1 MRLAVLL
8 KDKCQSKK
16 CSTECIKYCP
26 VNRTGAECIVMG
38 EKVKPLISEKLCVGC
53 GICIHKCPFDAIRI
67 IGLADELESEL
78 VHQFDVNGFRLFR
91 LPTPTKG
98 KVLGLLGPNGIGKT
112 TAISIL
118 SGQTIPNLG
127 DLEGE
132 PAWEKVIDYFAGKEL
147 QLYFE
152 RLAKGE
158 FVSSMKP
165 QYVDLIPKQFG
176 GKVFELLAKLPLSEK
191 MEDVTKSLELLN
203 VLESNLN
210 ELSGGELQ
218 RLAIAATMLRETDI
232 YFFDEPSSY
241 LDIYQRLNIAKVLH
255 KLALEKQVVIIEH
268 DLAILDFL
276 ADNVHILYGT
286 EGAYGVVSQ
295 PRPVRTAINTYLSG
309 FLREENIRFRDKPIT
324 FDVRPPKQEWSGEIL
339 LNYPPLEKNFDGGF
353 KMETGGGKVH
363 EGEVVGVVGPNAT
376 GKSTFVKMLVGE
388 VEPTSGKMATKMR
401 LSYKPQYI
409 DVDFEGTVQEL
420 FWSELGEA
428 FESSFF
434 KAEIERPLEVLPLY
448 NKTVGN
454 LSGGEHQRIA
464 IAVALTREADIYL
477 LDEPSAY
484 LDSNQRMNVAKTLR
498 RVMEKGGTSAMIVDH
513 DIYFL
518 DLISDS
524 ILVFEGEG
532 GRLGS
537 SSGPYD
543 LRTGMNTFLKNVD
556 ITFRRDTDSHRPR
569 INKSNSRL
577 DREQKSSG
585 EYYYG

>member
-16 CSTECIKYCP
+16 CSSECMKYCP
-26 VNRTGAECIVMG
+26 VNRTGAECVEMG
-38 EKVKPLISEKLCVGC
+38 KKGKPIISEKLCVGC

-67 IGLADELESEL
+67 IGLADELESDL
-78 VHQFDVNGFRLFR
+78 VHQFGVNGFRLFR

-112 TAISIL
+112 TAINIL
-118 SGQTIPNLG
+118 AGQLIPNLG
-127 DLEGE
+127 DLESE

-152 RLAKGE
+152 KLSKLQI
-158 FVSSMKP
+158 VSSMKP
-165 QYVDLIPKQFG
+165 QYVDMIPKHHK
-176 GKVFELLAKLPLSEK
+176 GKVYELLAKLPKSEIL
-191 MEDVTKSLELLN
+191 EEVTKELELTHVLN
-203 VLESNLN
+203 SKLK

-218 RLAIAATMLRETDI
+218 RLAIGAAMLKEADI

-276 ADNVHILYGT
+276 ADNVHIMYGT
-286 EGAYGVVSQ
+286 EAAYGVIAY
-295 PRPVRTAINTYLSG
+295 PRAVRTAINTYLSG
-309 FLREENIRFRDKPIT
+309 FLKEENIRFRDKPVV
-324 FDVRPPKQEWSGEIL
+324 FEARPPKEQWSGGIL
-339 LNYPPLEKNFDGGF
+339 LNYPPLEKRFDGGF
-353 KMETGGGKVH
+353 SLETRGGKLH
-363 EGEVVGVVGPNAT
+363 EGEVVGVVGPNGC

-388 VEPTSGKMATKMR
+388 VKPTEGNISTNLR

-409 DVDFEGTVQEL
+409 DVDFDGTVQEM
-420 FWSELGEA
+420 FWSDVGEA
-428 FESSFF
+428 FESQFF
-434 KAEIERPLEVLPLY
+434 LSEIERPLEVQPLY
-448 NKTVGN
+448 NKNVQN
-454 LSGGEHQRIA
+454 LSGGEHQRVSIA
-464 IAVALTREADIYL
+464 IALSREADIYL

-498 RVMEKGGTSAMIVDH
+498 RVMEKGETSALVVDH

-532 GRLGS
+532 ARYGS

-543 LRTGMNTFLKNVD
+543 LRTGMNKFLKNVD
-556 ITFRRDTDSHRPR
+556 ITFRRDTDSMRPR
-569 INKSNSRL
+569 INKSDSRL
-577 DREQKSSG
+577 DREQKASG

>member
-1 MRLAVLL
+1 M

-26 VNRTGAECIVMG
+26 VNRTGAECVVMG
-38 EKVKPLISEKLCVGC
+38 EKNKPVISEKLCVGS
-53 GICIHKCPFDAIRI
+53 GICINKCPFDAIRI
-67 IGLADELESEL
+67 IGLADELDRDL
-78 VHQFDVNGFRLFR
+78 VHQFGVNGFRLFR

-112 TAISIL
+112 TAIQIL
-118 SGQTIPNLG
+118 SGQLIPNLG
-127 DLEGE
+127 DMESE
-132 PAWEKVIDYFAGKEL
+132 PGWDNVIEYFAGKEL
-147 QLYFE
+147 QGYFE
-152 RLAKGE
+152 QLAAGK

-165 QYVDLIPKQFG
+165 QYVDMLPKHHG
-176 GKVFELLAKLPLSEK
+176 GKVYELLAKLPMADKVEEL
-191 MEDVTKSLELLN
+191 TKELELTH
-203 VLESNLN
+203 VLDSKLS

-218 RLAIAATMLRETDI
+218 RLAIAATMLKEADI

-241 LDIYQRLNIAKVLH
+241 LDIYQRLKIAKVLH

-276 ADNVHILYGT
+276 ADNVHIIYGT
-286 EGAYGVVSQ
+286 EGAYGVLAQ
-295 PRPVRTAINTYLSG
+295 PRAVRTAINTYLSG
-309 FLREENIRFRDKPIT
+309 FLREENIRFRDKPIR
-324 FDVRPPKQEWSGEIL
+324 FDERPPKEAWSGEVL
-339 LNYPPLEKNFDGGF
+339 LNFPPLEMAYDGGF
-353 KMETGGGKVH
+353 RLETRGGKLH

-376 GKSTFVKMLVGE
+376 GKSTFVKMMVGE
-388 VEPTSGKMATKMR
+388 LKPTAGTVNTKLR

-409 DVDFEGTVQEL
+409 DVDFDGTVQEL

-428 FESSFF
+428 FESQFF

-448 NKTVGN
+448 NKTLSN
-454 LSGGEHQRIA
+454 LSGGEHQRVA
-464 IAVALTREADIYL
+464 IAVALTREADIYM

-484 LDSNQRMNVAKTLR
+484 LDSNQRMNVAKTIR
-498 RVMEKGGTSAMIVDH
+498 RVMEKGSTSALVVDH

-524 ILVFEGEG
+524 IIVFEGEG
-532 GRLGS
+532 ARYGS

-543 LRTGMNTFLKNVD
+543 LRTGMNRFLKNVD
-556 ITFRRDTDSHRPR
+556 ITFRRDTDSKRPR
-569 INKSNSRL
+569 INKTDSRL